1 MRARV
6 ESEAVPGAV
15 LTPAEERILELLPTH
30 LTLAQMGADL
40 FVSRNTAK
48 SQVAAIYRKLLVES
62 RDEAVHRAR
71 ELGLLSSQ
79 PERHAPPPRA
89 DERAS
94 AHVPTPAASPKVPPT
109 SVDAVVVLAHGR
121 ATRSRAGEIR
131 ARAREARRASF
142 LLREALHRVAL
153 HADGAGAGVVTGDVL
168 CLPPQT
174 TGQPRL
180 DPLEAALAMEVGWD
194 VKPCTDSG

>member
-6 ESEAVPGAV
+6 EWEAAPRTL

-71 ELGLLSSQ
+71 ELGLLSSV
-79 PERHAPPPRA
+79 PEGHAPPARA

-94 AHVPTPAASPKVPPT
+94 VHVPTPAASREAPPT
-109 SVDAVVVLAHGR
+109 SLDRVAVLAHGR
-121 ATRSRAGEIR
+121 TTRSRAGEIR
-131 ARAREARRASF
+131 AAAREARRASF
-142 LLREALHRVAL
+142 LLREALHRL
-153 HADGAGAGVVTGDVL
+153 
-168 CLPPQT
+168 
-174 TGQPRL
+174 
-180 DPLEAALAMEVGWD
+180 AAL
-194 VKPCTDSG
+194 